1 LRSYKGLLGWSQG
14 SRAAESYEV
23 FNETFDATRL
33 KIVNMDLD
41 LDLATLQ
48 NNMETVGIVKR
59 VLLENVALATVQ
71 KEEVRHRSFQIMVSI
86 VNGEQV

>member
-23 FNETFDATRL
+23 FNEIFDATRL
-33 KIVNMDLD
+33 KIVNMDL
-41 LDLATLQ
+41 ATLQ
-48 NNMETVGIVKR
+48 DNMETVGIVKR

-71 KEEVRHRSFQIMVSI
+71 KEEVRHRSFQIMMSI

>member
-23 FNETFDATRL
+23 FNEIFDATRL

-41 LDLATLQ
+41 LATLQ
-48 NNMETVGIVKR
+48 DNMETVGIVKR

-71 KEEVRHRSFQIMVSI
+71 KEEVRHRSFQIMMSI

>member
-1 LRSYKGLLGWSQG
+1 LLGWSQG

-23 FNETFDATRL
+23 FNEIFDATRL
-33 KIVNMDLD
+33 KIVNMDL
-41 LDLATLQ
+41 ATLQ
-48 NNMETVGIVKR
+48 DNMETVGIVKR

-71 KEEVRHRSFQIMVSI
+71 KEEVRHRSFQIMMSI

>member
-1 LRSYKGLLGWSQG
+1 MLGWSQG

-23 FNETFDATRL
+23 FNEIFDATRL
-33 KIVNMDLD
+33 KIVNMDL
-41 LDLATLQ
+41 ATLQ
-48 NNMETVGIVKR
+48 DNMETVGIVKR

-71 KEEVRHRSFQIMVSI
+71 KEEVRHRSFQIMMSI